1 MLLHVITSM
10 LTGGAERLVTEL
22 LPRFTAAGLD
32 CGLAV
37 FDATPTPFLERI
49 QDAGIKVCPLGYGR
63 PSVYNPAQIGRLREL
78 FRQARTVHTHNTT
91 PQFFGAAAWRKG
103 GPKMVTTEHNT
114 DNRRRHIPM
123 SGHIDRMMYSRYD
136 AIACCSKPVMDA
148 LREHLGTIPDRQQLV
163 TIENGI
169 DLTPYLAIPDKKPGE
184 TVEILMVSAFRPQK
198 DHLTALRALAMLPD
212 RFRLTL
218 AGDGELRGQVSRE
231 TGRLG
236 LTGRV
241 TFTGNVADVPAL
253 YRDADIALLC
263 THHEGMSLS
272 IIEAMASGLPLVASD
287 VEGVRENVGDGA
299 ILVPGADPGALADA
313 ILALDNSDELRART
327 GMQGRR
333 QARRFDIDTTAQ
345 KYITLYKSI

>member
-1 MLLHVITSM
+1 
-10 LTGGAERLVTEL
+10 
-22 LPRFTAAGLD
+22 
-32 CGLAV
+32 
-37 FDATPTPFLERI
+37 
-49 QDAGIKVCPLGYGR
+49 
-63 PSVYNPAQIGRLREL
+63 
-78 FRQARTVHTHNTT
+78 
-91 PQFFGAAAWRKG
+91 
-103 GPKMVTTEHNT
+103 
-114 DNRRRHIPM
+114 
-123 SGHIDRMMYSRYD
+123 
-136 AIACCSKPVMDA
+136 
-148 LREHLGTIPDRQQLV
+148 
-163 TIENGI
+163 
-169 DLTPYLAIPDKKPGE
+169 
-184 TVEILMVSAFRPQK
+184 MVSAFRPQK

-218 AGDGELRGQVSRE
+218 AGDGELRGQVSCE

-272 IIEAMASGLPLVASD
+272 IIEAMASGRPLVASD

-313 ILALDNSDELRART
+313 ILALDSSDELRART